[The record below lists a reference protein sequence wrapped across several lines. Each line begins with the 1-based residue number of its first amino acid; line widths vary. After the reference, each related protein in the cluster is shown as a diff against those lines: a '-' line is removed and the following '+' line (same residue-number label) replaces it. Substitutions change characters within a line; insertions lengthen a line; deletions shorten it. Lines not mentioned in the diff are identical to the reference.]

1 MHRGCPAWLPH
12 VRTVIGG
19 GIAMDYP
26 AIEDDGLITEM
37 RSRRMRSAT
46 PAGIHKGSGAA
57 EQDGET

>member
-1 MHRGCPAWLPH
+1 
-12 VRTVIGG
+12 
-19 GIAMDYP
+19 MDYP

-46 PAGIHKGSGAA
+46 PAAIHKGSGAA